1 MRRLSIALALLVALL
16 GRLHASQVGD
26 VVASFPTPG
35 PCPTG
40 LVWDGKYLWLADRKT
55 DTIYKMTAEGKVVG
69 TIPSPGYWPMG
80 LAFDGTHLWNVDL
93 GEKKLYKIDP
103 TDGTILAALDA
114 PGPSPSGLVWDG
126 TSLWLSDNKDDK
138 VSRISTED
146 GTAIVS
152 FPAPGGEAQGLAFDG
167 RYLWLADRS
176 VDELYMMTPE
186 QGYVLWVVKSPG
198 HFPTGLAW
206 DGTHLWCADFES
218 DKVFRI
224 DVEGKEPLL
233 RTNERHAIVEYTHQL
248 RNYGPGRIKSADVY
262 IALPRSRDSQQ
273 LEGQPEF
280 LPKPLGTVSDR
291 WGQVFAHFRN
301 ENLPPARTETVT
313 MKVKARIW
321 EVFYYVRPERVGSLE
336 EIPADIKERYLVDG
350 TKYCLTDPLI
360 QQSAREAVGDE
371 QNPYWIARK
380 IYHWLMGKMY
390 YELAGGWNV
399 APEVLRR
406 GNGSCSEYSFVYIA
420 LCRASGLP
428 ARYVGSVVVR
438 GDDASMDDVFHRWV
452 EVYLPG
458 YGWIPVDPSGGDQES
473 PRAQALYFGHL
484 ANRFLITTEGGGDS
498 EYLGWTYNSAE
509 TWTAEAKCKVVVEN
523 FADWNPIR

>member
-1 MRRLSIALALLVALL
+1 MKRLTLALLV
-16 GRLHASQVGD
+16 LHALCHHSSARQVGE
-26 VVASFPTPG
+26 VVTSFPTPG

-40 LVWDGKYLWLADRKT
+40 LTWDGKHLWLADRKT
-55 DTIYKMTAEGKVVG
+55 DTIYKLSSEGKILG
-69 TIPSPGYWPMG
+69 TIPAPGYWPIG
-80 LAFDGTHLWNVDL
+80 LAFDGTFLWNVDL

-103 TDGTILAALDA
+103 RDGTIVAALDA
-114 PGPSPSGLVWDG
+114 PGASPSGLGWDG
-126 TSLWLSDNKDDK
+126 NSLWLSDNKEDK
-138 VSRISTED
+138 VSRVSTED
-146 GTAIVS
+146 GTAIIS
-152 FPAPGGEAQGLAFDG
+152 FPAPAGEPQGLAFDG
-167 RYLWLADRS
+167 TYLWLADRG
-176 VDELYMMTPE
+176 VDELYLLTPDK
-186 QGYVLWVVKSPG
+186 GYVLWVVKSPG

-206 DGTHLWCADFES
+206 DGTHLWCADFEA
-218 DKVFRI
+218 DRVFCLAV
-224 DVEGKEPLL
+224 DGQQPLL
-233 RTNERHAIVEYTHQL
+233 RTNERHALIEYTHQV
-248 RNYGPGRIKSADVY
+248 RNYGPGKIKRADVY
-262 IALPRSRDSQQ
+262 IALPHDRDTQQ
-273 LEGQPEF
+273 IEGEPEF
-280 LPKPLGTVSDR
+280 LPTPDEFVHDR
-291 WGQVFAHFRN
+291 WGQKVAHFCHQ
-301 ENLPPARTETVT
+301 NLPPARTETVT

-321 EVFYYVRPERVGSLE
+321 EVFYYIRPEKVGTLA
-336 EIPADIKERYLVDG
+336 EIPHGIRERYLADG
-350 TKYCLTDPLI
+350 SKYCLSDPLV

-371 QNPYWIARK
+371 KNPYWIARK

-420 LCRASGLP
+420 LCRAAGLP

-498 EYLGWTYNSAE
+498 EFLGWTYNSSE
-509 TWTAEAKCKVVVEN
+509 TWSAEPKCKMVVEN
-523 FADWNPIR
+523 FADWSPAP